1 MNKQENFYKKYNI
14 NNLEIIGK
22 EISDKET
29 AYIDVMI
36 SSLEIENSLNNLRN
50 SLKNFKPFKEKKIVL
65 NIFAPED
72 IMKNETIKFINLL
85 IKQKKMENSNINYF
99 FKDYFV
105 EVEDNAI
112 KLSFASKTEKNI
124 LETTNQEI

>member
-22 EISDKET
+22 EISDEET
-29 AYIDVMI
+29 AYIDIMI
-36 SSLEIENSLNNLRN
+36 SSLEIENSLSNLRN

-65 NIFAPED
+65 NIFASED

-85 IKQKKMENSNINYF
+85 LKQKKMENSNI
-99 FKDYFV
+99 
-105 EVEDNAI
+105 I
-112 KLSFASKTEKNI
+112 K
-124 LETTNQEI
+124 